1 MPCVSLGGISLL
13 GYSRVTVVAL
23 RDIFIVS
30 GYFTDSIIGLCFELF
45 ELYNLVINFEISL
58 RYDID
63 FLCFDYVYTGYI
75 DATKGH
81 YTLHGHF
88 FVKKICLKDCCGY
101 NFLSTGVCNKSY
113 RVGFAR
119 ISFAHVKDI
128 SALPPRNVLR
138 KDTRRDFLLI
148 LG

>member
-1 MPCVSLGGISLL
+1 MI
-13 GYSRVTVVAL
+13 
-23 RDIFIVS
+23 
-30 GYFTDSIIGLCFELF
+30 
-45 ELYNLVINFEISL
+45 
-58 RYDID
+58 DID
-63 FLCFDYVYTGYI
+63 FLQFGYVYTGYI
-75 DATKGH
+75 DATEGH

-88 FVKKICLKDCCGY
+88 LQKLCLKDYCGY

-113 RVGFAR
+113 RGRFAR
-119 ISFAHVKDI
+119 NSFAHVKDI